1 MLWQLIILLALAAGS
16 VAHAQHQAAPSPSAP
31 ASPNGEAVRGAHLP
45 PGVHGP
51 VRDGPSPQ
59 DVFLAAM
66 DHLGGRGEAWRDRHA
81 GMVETE
87 SSWRVGAE
95 SPWAQGIAQFTAP
108 TRGDVWPNVA
118 GCGGADPF
126 DPWCGVLAMDLYM
139 QGLYRRSLA
148 LAEDRRT
155 ALRIARAAYNGG
167 LGWQQRQ
174 HRLCLT
180 TPGCDPDN
188 WEHLAALCREA
199 GRSEAS
205 CRENNSYPG
214 KVARAEAGHRKKR
227 GLGRKILRG
236 VAIGASVA
244 QGRVPDLR

>member
-1 MLWQLIILLALAAGS
+1 M
-16 VAHAQHQAAPSPSAP
+16 
-31 ASPNGEAVRGAHLP
+31 AHL
-45 PGVHGP
+45 G
-51 VRDGPSPQ
+51 D
-59 DVFLAAM
+59 
-66 DHLGGRGEAWRDRHA
+66 RGEVWRDRHA

-87 SSWRVGAE
+87 SSWRIRAE
-95 SPWAQGIAQFTAP
+95 SPWAQGIAQFTEP

-118 GCGGADPF
+118 GCAGADPF

-155 ALRIARAAYNGG
+155 ALRIARAGYNGG

-205 CRENNSYPG
+205 CRENNAYPG
-214 KVARAEAGHRKKR
+214 KVARFEAQHREKRKR
-227 GLGRKILRG
+227 GVGRKILRG

-244 QGRVPDLR
+244 QGRVPDLGR